1 MPEAN
6 FPIDAVVTWV
16 DGNSPEHRKQRAR
29 YDLSGQSGKDDVAGE
44 IRYSSLGEINY
55 CIASILR
62 FAPYIRNIFIVTD
75 GQDPGL
81 GDFVEKYFPGQSGRL
96 KIVDH
101 RVIYRGYEKYLPV
114 FNSLSIETL
123 LWRIPGLSE
132 HFLYFND
139 DVMLVNDSV
148 VEDYFVGD
156 RIVVYGR
163 YCSLIW
169 ARIDYFLRPRNNG
182 YKPLS
187 FKNFMLNAAKAAGE
201 RFLMYRLSH
210 SPHPMKVSTFREFFE
225 KNPELMEN
233 NIRCRF
239 REPQQFNPAELC
251 YILNRQKGNT
261 IRRSAKGPYLYLLP
275 QGHEYMQRHIE
286 RFRNA
291 KNAKFCCVNSL
302 GYADPN
308 EIEAVLDWLAEVVGI
323 DRQ

>member
-1 MPEAN
+1 M
-6 FPIDAVVTWV
+6 
-16 DGNSPEHRKQRAR
+16 
-29 YDLSGQSGKDDVAGE
+29 
-44 IRYSSLGEINY
+44 
-55 CIASILR
+55 
-62 FAPYIRNIFIVTD
+62 
-75 GQDPGL
+75 
-81 GDFVEKYFPGQSGRL
+81 EKYFPGQSGRL

-210 SPHPMKVSTFREFFE
+210 SPHPMKVSTLREFFE
-225 KNPELMEN
+225 KNPGLMESN
-233 NIRCRF
+233 MSCRF

>member
-1 MPEAN
+1 M
-6 FPIDAVVTWV
+6 
-16 DGNSPEHRKQRAR
+16 
-29 YDLSGQSGKDDVAGE
+29 SGQSGKDDVAGD

-62 FAPYIRNIFIVTD
+62 FAPYIRNNFIVTD

-225 KNPELMEN
+225 KNPGLMESN
-233 NIRCRF
+233 MSCRF

-251 YILNRQKGNT
+251 
-261 IRRSAKGPYLYLLP
+261 
-275 QGHEYMQRHIE
+275 
-286 RFRNA
+286 
-291 KNAKFCCVNSL
+291 
-302 GYADPN
+302 
-308 EIEAVLDWLAEVVGI
+308 
-323 DRQ
+323 

>member
-123 LWRIPGLSE
+123 LWRIILSGTGLWCTADTVLLSGPG
-132 HFLYFND
+132 
-139 DVMLVNDSV
+139 
-148 VEDYFVGD
+148 
-156 RIVVYGR
+156 
-163 YCSLIW
+163 
-169 ARIDYFLRPRNNG
+169 
-182 YKPLS
+182 
-187 FKNFMLNAAKAAGE
+187 
-201 RFLMYRLSH
+201 
-210 SPHPMKVSTFREFFE
+210 
-225 KNPELMEN
+225 
-233 NIRCRF
+233 
-239 REPQQFNPAELC
+239 
-251 YILNRQKGNT
+251 
-261 IRRSAKGPYLYLLP
+261 
-275 QGHEYMQRHIE
+275 
-286 RFRNA
+286 
-291 KNAKFCCVNSL
+291 
-302 GYADPN
+302 
-308 EIEAVLDWLAEVVGI
+308 
-323 DRQ
+323 